1 MSPDIPKDSSQPH
14 GISRR
19 LSPLSDLAGIIGAA
33 ENLNDQA
40 ICNRAMLFL
49 KFLTY
54 FGGPIPWMIEALC
67 SPSKYEAE

>member
-1 MSPDIPKDSSQPH
+1 MSPDIPKDSSQPD

-19 LSPLSDLAGIIGAA
+19 LLPLSDLAGIIAA

-40 ICNRAMLFL
+40 ICNRATLFL

-54 FGGPIPWMIEALC
+54 FGGLIPWMIEALC
-67 SPSKYEAE
+67 SSSKCEAE